1 MKIIPGD
8 RSKWTDAFW
17 AYYLGCPVQEIPE
30 YRKFVDERFVPAIE
44 RNRETGKYSLVM
56 YKYDIAPSGQKR
68 LQLWLTDDKH
78 SFDNTIDALHNAN
91 NTISTL
97 EFTDFWAKMYEV
109 PKQVLQM
116 LLIRV
121 K

>member
-8 RSKWTDAFW
+8 RSKWTDIMW
-17 AYYLGCPVQEIPE
+17 AYYLGCPVQKIPE
-30 YRKFVDERFVPAIE
+30 YKKFLDENYVPAIE
-44 RNRETGKYSLVM
+44 RNKTTGKYSFVM

-78 SFDNTIDALHNAN
+78 SFDTTTEALNNAN

-97 EFTDFWAKMYEV
+97 EFTDFWAKTFDV

>member
-1 MKIIPGD
+1 MAKTLKS
-8 RSKWTDAFW
+8 RLEWTDADW
-17 AYYLGCPVQEIPE
+17 ANYFGCPVQKIPE
-30 YRKFVDERFVPAIE
+30 YKKFLDENYVPAIE
-44 RNRETGKYSLVM
+44 RNKTTGKYSFVM

-78 SFDNTIDALHNAN
+78 SFDTTTEALNNAN

-97 EFTDFWAKMYEV
+97 EFTDFWAKMYGV

-116 LLIRV
+116 MLIYE